1 MLERLFIKNYK
12 DLDDSEV
19 RNKYAITSGY
29 FGICTNTILAILKL
43 VLGLFSHSISIMA
56 DAVNNLSDMISSI
69 LTVIGFKI
77 SNKKPDKHHPYGHAR
92 YEYLLGVIIAF
103 LMLEFGLIFAY
114 ESINKIIHPEELNLS
129 IIVYIILVVSIL
141 LKIAQMYVY
150 KDYSKKINSKTLKAL
165 SVDTKNDILSTSV
178 ILIAMIVMGIF
189 EINIDGF
196 LGLVV
201 SLFVIYSSINAL
213 LETTEPLIGVRP
225 SKKDVKNIKKKLL
238 SYEFVLGIHDLM
250 IHNYGVLNNY
260 VTVHIELDS
269 SLSMMKAHD
278 LIDKIENDFKDEMDI
293 QITIHV
299 DPVIVG
305 NKKLDKIKEDILSKI
320 QELDSRITIHDFRVL
335 HGKYKKKILFDAVVP
350 FDSKFDE
357 DYLENYLKKKFKNYD
372 FDIELDRPYC

>member
-103 LMLEFGLIFAY
+103 LMLEFGLVFAY

-141 LKIAQMYVY
+141 LKMVQMYVY

-201 SLFVIYSSINAL
+201 SLFVIYSSINTL

-260 VTVHIELDS
+260 ITVHVELDS

-350 FDSKFDE
+350 FDSKYNE
-357 DYLENYLKKKFKNYD
+357 DTLESYLKKNFKNYD